1 MHSMRDLKGPLVSGC
16 SELGSHNDGDMGE
29 RPIEDEIEAGDQ
41 YAADPEMS
49 SSAKLQ
55 R

>member
-1 MHSMRDLKGPLVSGC
+1 MHSMRNSKGPLVSGC
-16 SELGSHNDGDMGE
+16 SKLGSHHDGDMGE
-29 RPIEDEIEAGDQ
+29 RPINAEMEAGDQ
-41 YAADPEMS
+41 YAADAEMS